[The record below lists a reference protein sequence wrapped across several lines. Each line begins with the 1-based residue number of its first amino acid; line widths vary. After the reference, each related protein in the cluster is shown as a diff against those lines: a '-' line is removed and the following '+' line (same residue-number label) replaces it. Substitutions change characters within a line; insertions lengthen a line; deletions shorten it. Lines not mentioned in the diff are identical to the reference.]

1 MRNTTALKKISYQP
15 TQLNNG
21 EKIKKQIRKIGEIW
35 LFQKK
40 RRIN

>member
-21 EKIKKQIRKIGEIW
+21 KKIKKLIRKIGEI
-35 LFQKK
+35 LTLSEKET
-40 RRIN
+40 N